1 MPVRS
6 VRAHFPT
13 THSRQHLL
21 CQQSLART
29 STVTFRNLIAAAAI
43 AFLKAVGATDHC
55 RPSLS
60 LTGSCLCTRTI
71 LVDFRSAT
79 IPQVSKRE
87 VHTTFTSAS
96 TVATLCGHAA
106 SDSTLIDCATTRYVT
121 KPRPNTLT
129 ACCSGFVA
137 VAWGMLLVSRPT
149 WVVSAEKKSSLLKK
163 YCCCV

>member
-1 MPVRS
+1 MKKLATGFAASRQQT
-6 VRAHFPT
+6 RPT
-13 THSRQHLL
+13 IRHQVQKHQHSRQHLL
-21 CQQSLART
+21 CQQRLART
-29 STVTFRNLIAAAAI
+29 SMFRNLIAAAI

-71 LVDFRSAT
+71 LVNFRSAT

-106 SDSTLIDCATTRYVT
+106 SDFTLIDCATTRYVT

-129 ACCSGFVA
+129 ACCSAFVA
-137 VAWGMLLVSRPT
+137 VA
-149 WVVSAEKKSSLLKK
+149 
-163 YCCCV
+163 